1 MPNISAGEGSIFAFF
16 DPAAFLPFGDF
27 ALGDLDGGGAGAFLC
42 GPNEARLTDLAAKA
56 FLIGVASDF
65 LTGVF
70 FAGDFTACTFLTGVF
85 FAGDATL
92 IGVASDFLTGAF
104 LAGDFTAIAFWT
116 GVFFAGDFAAFAT
129 AFFAG
134 IFVLLCLDFLKFKV
148 FFYFFF

>member
-1 MPNISAGEGSIFAFF
+1 MPNISVGEGPTFAFF
-16 DPAAFLPFGDF
+16 DPAAFLPLGDF

-70 FAGDFTACTFLTGVF
+70 FAEDFT
-85 FAGDATL
+85 
-92 IGVASDFLTGAF
+92 ASDFLTGVF
-104 LAGDFTAIAFWT
+104 L
-116 GVFFAGDFAAFAT
+116 AGDFAAFAT

-134 IFVLLCLDFLKFKV
+134 IADFRPELPGEIF
-148 FFYFFF
+148 